1 MKVSE
6 LGEFG
11 LIDLLAKKVAD
22 AKSDRHASRRIIS
35 DIGDDAAAWRVTDSL
50 QLATVDSMV
59 QNVHFTLDMFTWEEL
74 GWKSLAINLSDIAA
88 MGGLPEYAL
97 VALGLPDD
105 AEVENIDKLY
115 EGMLELAVRYDVALL
130 GGNISSSPVI
140 SITITVIGSSPDNR
154 ILRRSG
160 ARRNDVVAV
169 TGYAGSA
176 AAGLAMLKEKMQFG
190 AETATYLRAAFIR
203 PQPRIEAGRLL
214 LEHGVTT
221 AIDIS
226 DGLLADLRHICEA
239 SGVGARVNVD
249 DVPVHPCMKARL
261 GERARELAL
270 TGGEDYELLFTAGK
284 KTIDGLKEEADFPIT
299 VIGEVT
305 EGEPG
310 KVYPVDAG
318 GRVIEIKRAGWE
330 HF

>member
-22 AKSDRHASRRIIS
+22 VQGDRPSRRIIS
-35 DIGDDAAAWRVTDSL
+35 DIGDDAAAWRVNDSV

-59 QNVHFTLDMFTWEEL
+59 QNVHFTLDMITWEEL

-115 EGMLELAVRYDVALL
+115 EGMLELAGRYDVALA
-130 GGNISSSPVI
+130 GGNICSSPVV

-160 ARRNDVVAV
+160 AERNDFIAV

-190 AETATYLRAAFIR
+190 AETATYLRAAFMR
-203 PQPRIEAGRLL
+203 PQPRIAEGRLL
-214 LEHGVTT
+214 LKHGVTA

-239 SGVGARVNVD
+239 SGVGARVNLD
-249 DVPVHPCMKARL
+249 DVPVHPCMRSKL
-261 GERARELAL
+261 GERSRELAL
-270 TGGEDYELLFTAGK
+270 TGGEDYELLFTANK
-284 KTIDGLKEEADFPIT
+284 ETIDRLKEEADFPIT
-299 VIGEVT
+299 VIGKVT

-310 KVYPVDAG
+310 KVYPVEAD
-318 GRVIEIKRAGWE
+318 GRIVEIKQAGWE